1 MKTNLARTGH
11 LKGILA
17 NKTAIKNMDTKSI
30 AKILDSL
37 KKDYQDQF
45 GDTVSSLPIEMLP
58 SVISSL
64 SYKTRIELLRTLEVD
79 FVYSI
84 FEFANND
91 EVASILEDLEQAD
104 EGKFK
109 KVLEKLKLENSSLLE
124 NNSNPHHAK
133 LANDDFGIKIYLK
146 IKDKIVTINYDE
158 TSSPINLSNVVWVDM
173 YKPSADEIELA
184 EKLLGIEIPTIN
196 EREEIEVS
204 SRYWEENGVTT
215 INSYFTIYEDDE
227 VVSETISLILKDN
240 FIVSVRF
247 RNLLSFEEL
256 NKRMVLTP
264 YDFDNGIDALLTLLD
279 IRIDLDADMLEKLVK
294 EIATLRKHFIKDSI
308 SNDHILN
315 KLSSLEDLNIKMRE
329 SLQDKSRILNSFI
342 KNKQLTE
349 VQVAEL
355 RIMIKD
361 VGSLITH
368 VDFNFERVDS
378 IQNVALASI
387 SIKQGKN
394 ITILTIANILFLP
407 PTLIASLY
415 GMNFEFMPELNWEY
429 GYAYAIT
436 LMIVSAI
443 APYWLFKKKGL
454 L

>member
-1 MKTNLARTGH
+1 MKTNTIRTGH
-11 LKGILA
+11 LRGILA
-17 NKTAIKNMDTKSI
+17 NKSALKNMDSKSI
-30 AKILDSL
+30 AKIVDSL
-37 KKDYQDQF
+37 HKDYQEQF
-45 GDTVSSLPIEMLP
+45 TDLIVAMPLEILP
-58 SVISSL
+58 SVVFSL
-64 SYKTRIELLRTLEVD
+64 SYKTRFELLRTLEVN
-79 FVYSI
+79 FIYSI
-84 FEFANND
+84 FEFGTD
-91 EVASILEDLEQAD
+91 EEVALILKDLEQAD

-109 KVLEKLKLENSSLLE
+109 KILERLKLENISLLE
-124 NNSNPHHAK
+124 STTGLQTHRELSDDASVK
-133 LANDDFGIKIYLK
+133 LYMK
-146 IKDKIVTINYDE
+146 IKDKIVITGYNE
-158 TSSPINLSNVVWVDM
+158 SSSPVNPQNLVWIDL
-173 YKPSADEIELA
+173 YKPSSDEIELV

-227 VVSETISLILKDN
+227 VVSETISLILKNN
-240 FIVSVRF
+240 FMVSVRF

-256 NKRMVLTP
+256 NKRMILTP
-264 YDFDNGIDALLTLLD
+264 YDFANGIDALLTLLD

-349 VQVAEL
+349 VQIAEL

-415 GMNFEFMPELNWEY
+415 GMNFEFMPELSWEY
-429 GYAYAIT
+429 GYAYAIC

-443 APYWLFKKKGL
+443 APYWLFKKKRL